1 MPVLFAVRG
10 ACPRHPRSSE
20 GSLPLTLLRRRA
32 FLSLVPV
39 ALGGAVLF
47 APGARADEVDSA
59 LAEIARARVGLQT
72 LVGAF
77 AQERT
82 IGLLATAVKSEGE
95 MTVVRPD
102 RLRWE
107 LHPPDAITYW
117 IGPEGLSYAT
127 PSGGASVGK
136 SAAGRFGAVLSD
148 LLTLIGG
155 DLGKLRARYDLS
167 VQKGEGGALTLSAR
181 PTAEEVKKHVKSL
194 SLRLAPNLWA
204 VQRIEIEEVGGDR
217 SVITFTT
224 MARDVKVDPARM
236 APPRAK

>member
-1 MPVLFAVRG
+1 M
-10 ACPRHPRSSE
+10 
-20 GSLPLTLLRRRA
+20 SLGRRT
-32 FLSLVPV
+32 FLSLLP
-39 ALGGAVLF
+39 ALGVGSLVSRAD
-47 APGARADEVDSA
+47 ADEVDEA
-59 LAEIARARVGLQT
+59 LAQIAKARAGLQT

-77 AQERT
+77 TQERT

-95 MTVVRPD
+95 MTLVRPD

-107 LHPPDAITYW
+107 LRPPDAITYW
-117 IGPEGLSYAT
+117 IGPEGLAYAT

-136 SAAGRFGAVLSD
+136 SAAGRFGAVLAD
-148 LLTLIGG
+148 LMTLLGG
-155 DLGKLRARYDLS
+155 DLPKLRARYDLS
-167 VQKGEGGALTLSAR
+167 TQKADGGGLVLSAR

-217 SVITFTT
+217 SVITFPN

-236 APPRAK
+236 APPKTK